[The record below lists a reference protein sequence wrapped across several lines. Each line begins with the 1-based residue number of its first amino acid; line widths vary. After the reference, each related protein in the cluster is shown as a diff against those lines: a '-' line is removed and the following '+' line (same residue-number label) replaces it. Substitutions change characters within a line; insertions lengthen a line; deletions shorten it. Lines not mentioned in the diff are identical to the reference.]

1 MSDDVVR
8 LAKRLRRYLFPS
20 WGRPKWATVAATY
33 DSAKDVRERKGIH
46 MVHYLRERRDP
57 TGQRAFHRRQ
67 YLERNPQ

>member
-67 YLERNPQ
+67 YLERNS